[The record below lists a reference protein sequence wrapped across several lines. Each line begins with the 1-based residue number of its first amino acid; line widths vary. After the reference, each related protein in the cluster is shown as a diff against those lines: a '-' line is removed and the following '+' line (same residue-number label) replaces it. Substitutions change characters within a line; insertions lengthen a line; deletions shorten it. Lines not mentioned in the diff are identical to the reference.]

1 MVKFTE
7 ELIKETKGMGHPGQE
22 SGALQGE
29 GNTEDS
35 SAVHGPFEELGA
47 STFFFLTFRILACS
61 STGFPSRFSV
71 KWNKQNGLAEFFP
84 LLSLAENLAPLL
96 VVRTEASQMFTL

>member
-29 GNTEDS
+29 GDTEDS

-47 STFFFLTFRILACS
+47 STFFFSDI
-61 STGFPSRFSV
+61 
-71 KWNKQNGLAEFFP
+71 
-84 LLSLAENLAPLL
+84 
-96 VVRTEASQMFTL
+96 

>member
-1 MVKFTE
+1 MAPLKSWE
-7 ELIKETKGMGHPGQE
+7 HL
-22 SGALQGE
+22 L
-29 GNTEDS
+29 
-35 SAVHGPFEELGA
+35 
-47 STFFFLTFRILACS
+47 FFFLTFRILACS

-96 VVRTEASQMFTL
+96 AVRTEASQMLTL